1 MKNPPLFLRAVNLI
15 NGLFIV
21 FLASIIWVPA
31 TIAAEPNTS
40 QIQLI
45 EKMKQG
51 GLVIF
56 MRHASTIK
64 KQIDARPIDLKDCEK
79 QRNLSDQGRKEALLV
94 GQSFAKHSIPVSEVI
109 SSPFCRCKD
118 TAELAFNTFKIDNN
132 LFYSIGLP
140 PEERKNKTAAL
151 ADMLSTIPVSG
162 NRVIISHTSNLKEA
176 TGIWP
181 QVEGA
186 VYVINPSNNH
196 PPEFLGSIKPSDW
209 QSLEL
214 FL

>member
-1 MKNPPLFLRAVNLI
+1 MKNLLSLLRAVNLI
-15 NGLFIV
+15 NGLFLA
-21 FLASIIWVPA
+21 FLASFIWVPA
-31 TIAAEPNTS
+31 TIAAEQNTS

-79 QRNLSDQGRKEALLV
+79 QRNLSESGRNEALLV
-94 GQSFAKHSIPVSEVI
+94 GQSFAKHSIPVAEVI

-118 TAELAFNTFKIDNN
+118 TAQLAFNNFKTDNN

-140 PEERKNKTAAL
+140 PEERKKKTAAL
-151 ADMLSTIPVSG
+151 TGMLSTIPVTG

-176 TGIWP
+176 TGVWP
-181 QVEGA
+181 KVEGA
-186 VYVINPSNNH
+186 IYVFIPSNNH

-209 QSLEL
+209 NSLEL
-214 FL
+214 PL